1 LRKTG
6 SSGLTEYPPAVLMQE
21 KERKPKNNSSYKF
34 DRDNSDLVKSL
45 AGSQVSQLGENYVD
59 NTLPATCVYSD

>member
-1 LRKTG
+1 
-6 SSGLTEYPPAVLMQE
+6 MQE
-21 KERKPKNNSSYKF
+21 KERKPKDNSSYKL

-59 NTLPATCVYSD
+59 NNIPATCVYSD